1 MVEILVSLVVVAILL
16 LLIVPVAGRIMGS
29 AKDSSCLSNLK
40 RVGEANLA
48 FVSDNNGLIAAGS
61 SSADYWWMFQLP
73 LYLDVPAG
81 VNDTVSVLLCPA
93 DPDKG
98 WGNPR
103 VPYPIMRRSYA
114 INSTLQNGTAP
125 YGPKRLLEFSAP
137 SRVIY
142 AGDTG
147 KSAALTNWLWTDAG
161 SLNLVP
167 SSRHAGCTHFVFL
180 DGHVASFKTE
190 TLLPGRT
197 NSGIFADPSL
207 P

>member
-1 MVEILVSLVVVAILL
+1 MVEILVSLAVAAILI
-16 LLIVPVAGRIMGS
+16 LLIVPAAGRVMRS

-40 RVGEANLA
+40 RMGEANLA
-48 FVSDNNGLIAAGS
+48 FASDNNGVIAAGS
-61 SSADYWWMFQLP
+61 SSEDYWWMFQLP

-81 VNDTVSVLLCPA
+81 VNDTVRVLLCPA
-93 DPDKG
+93 DMDKG

-114 INSTLQNGTAP
+114 LNSGLQNGTAP
-125 YGPKRLLEFSAP
+125 YGPKRLLEFPIP
-137 SRVIY
+137 SQVIY

-147 KSAALTNWLWTDAG
+147 KSPALTNWLWTDAV

-167 SSRHAGCTHFVFL
+167 SARHAGCTHFVFL

-190 TLLPGRT
+190 TLFPGNT
-197 NSGIFADPSL
+197 NSGIFAAPSL